1 MSQLV
6 SPLPT
11 VDDYVAHFSHEPL
24 PVLRRTVRELDALRA
39 DMDRVGGRQIAA
51 VVLSDPL
58 MTMRV
63 LTHLETHRRQSQNHD
78 ITTIERAVMM
88 LGVDPFFRLFDQLP
102 TVEDAL
108 KASPQA
114 LLKVL
119 RVIARARRAADL
131 AREFAIARH
140 DLDVQ
145 EITVAAALHEAT
157 EIVCWIFAPTL
168 TERVYALQLADR
180 TLRSGD
186 AQRQVFGVTAAEIQ
200 LELIR
205 AWRLPAL
212 LVQLLDPLAQG
223 RPARAHR
230 HARHTHR
237 PPPCPWLGRRR
248 PARRP
253 CRPRSAAARAAREPA
268 RTAGRARGSARTAAG
283 APRTRL
289 KRYRTHAAACAMQQ
303 SWNVSPCSMS
313 LSNPEPIR

>member
-11 VDDYVAHFSHEPL
+11 VDDYVAHFSHQPL

-58 MTMRV
+58 MTMRL

-212 LVQLLDPLAQG
+212 LVQLLDPSLKDDPRVRTVMLATRTARHLARG
-223 RPARAHR
+223 WDDAGLPDDLADLEALLRVPRESLLARLGAPEEARA
-230 HARHTHR
+230 
-237 PPPCPWLGRRR
+237 
-248 PARRP
+248 
-253 CRPRSAAARAAREPA
+253 
-268 RTAGRARGSARTAAG
+268 
-283 APRTRL
+283 RL
-289 KRYRTHAAACAMQQ
+289 LT
-303 SWNVSPCSMS
+303 P
-313 LSNPEPIR
+313 PEPD